1 MGIVTQASLVQEVP
15 AHLTRVHCFLSSLL
29 TLDSAPLGIIVLLP
43 IPCLFP
49 AVKAATRISQV
60 RTILPASH
68 VLLDTTVMRKECQ
81 MGTRLSVSLDFFAQE
96 DNIILSHGHALKVIS
111 VQRAL
116 IERYLVLEG
125 LMKPEREV
133 DSVSLVLKA
142 TTAHIL
148 ALLLILVRLHQSLV
162 HEPITAKK
170 ELQYL
175 FRVLM
180 VLTATPKI

>member
-1 MGIVTQASLVQEVP
+1 
-15 AHLTRVHCFLSSLL
+15 
-29 TLDSAPLGIIVLLP
+29 
-43 IPCLFP
+43 
-49 AVKAATRISQV
+49 
-60 RTILPASH
+60 
-68 VLLDTTVMRKECQ
+68 